1 MKQIGF
7 AKGSRIQYHST
18 CCFVYHFCLTCDL
31 SYLYSLVPSFWQW
44 ERGVLVVVGCHS
56 RTRLTVNDVI
66 SVVLRHSVFSG
77 VAMHSTRGMIPG
89 TGTQHVVRK
98 WSSRW
103 CVCICC
109 CGNCLWPSSHRTRS
123 TSVLNYKKHDKP
135 MESC

>member
-7 AKGSRIQYHST
+7 SKGSRIQHLYDICFST
-18 CCFVYHFCLTCDL
+18 LSLCVPVFFLPCDL

-44 ERGVLVVVGCHS
+44 ERGVLVVGCHS

-66 SVVLRHSVFSG
+66 LVVFRHSVFSG

-103 CVCICC
+103 CVCIVVVAIVS
-109 CGNCLWPSSHRTRS
+109 GLHRIAPG
-123 TSVLNYKKHDKP
+123 VP
-135 MESC
+135 VC

>member
-1 MKQIGF
+1 MVLQKDQEYNIIVHVALCTTF
-7 AKGSRIQYHST
+7 VLHAIYHICIRLFVRLAVGSRNAS
-18 CCFVYHFCLTCDL
+18 
-31 SYLYSLVPSFWQW
+31 
-44 ERGVLVVVGCHS
+44 RVVGCHS

-103 CVCICC
+103 CVCIVVVAIVS
-109 CGNCLWPSSHRTRS
+109 GLHRIAPG
-123 TSVLNYKKHDKP
+123 VP
-135 MESC
+135 VC